1 MTASRSAAID
11 RTSSLGRRGLL
22 AVAGALPMVSA
33 VGARRAAAQPGG
45 VTDLMPAFWRV
56 YDSGKGAS
64 VEARAGALIADY
76 FQPHLEVYRGTGIG
90 RINLGRWLPVFDGL
104 ADEARRLSASV
115 PGAWR
120 AQIERFARH
129 LPDAATDTPVAILVS
144 FLNFDA
150 AVRLWR
156 GRPSLFIGL
165 DGVARFHG
173 PGADLGALFD
183 HERFHLY
190 HHQVNPSLI
199 LQGGDTLWLG
209 IWKEG
214 LAVHASAA
222 LNPAASRLQALLGD
236 RGLAEAPPD
245 LLRRVAAELP
255 PVLHATDGQTRA
267 RYLSYGY
274 RGDIPARSGYLLGLA
289 IVERVAR
296 GRGLAE
302 LARIPAPDIEAIVRA
317 QVAALAAG

>member
-1 MTASRSAAID
+1 MR
-11 RTSSLGRRGLL
+11 RTPRPHRRDLL
-22 AVAGALPMVSA
+22 ALVGGFALAP
-33 VGARRAAAQPGG
+33 AAATRPASARTGD
-45 VTDLMPAFWRV
+45 VVDLMPDFWRV
-56 YDSGKGAS
+56 YDAGRDAS
-64 VEARAGALIADY
+64 IETRARALAAEY
-76 FQPHLEVYRGTGIG
+76 FQPHIDVHRGATIG
-90 RINLGRWLPVFDGL
+90 RVDLGRWMPVFDEL
-104 ADEARRLSASV
+104 AGEVRRLSTSV
-115 PGAWR
+115 PDAWR
-120 AQIERFARH
+120 AQVERFARH
-129 LPDAATDTPVAILVS
+129 LPDADADTPVAVMVS

-173 PGADLGALFD
+173 PGADLGILFD

-199 LQGGDTLWLG
+199 LPGGDTLWLG

-214 LAVHASAA
+214 LAVHASAV
-222 LNPAASRLQALLGD
+222 LNPAASRLRVLLGD

-245 LLRRVAAELP
+245 LPRRVAAELP
-255 PVLHATDGQTRA
+255 PILHATDAPTRA

-274 RGDIPARSGYLLGLA
+274 RGDLPARSGYLLGLVIA
-289 IVERVAR
+289 ERVAR

-302 LARIPAPDIEAIVRA
+302 LARIPAPDIEALVRA
-317 QVAALAAG
+317 EIAAIAAG